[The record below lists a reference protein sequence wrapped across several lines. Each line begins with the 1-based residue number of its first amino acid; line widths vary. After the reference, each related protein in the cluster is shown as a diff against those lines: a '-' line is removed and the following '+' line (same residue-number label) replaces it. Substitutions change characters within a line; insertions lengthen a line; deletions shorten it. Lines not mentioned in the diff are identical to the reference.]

1 VVMKAWFGSTRSRPT
16 AQARGAVL
24 VTTILILAARS
35 TADTLI
41 PPSMQP
47 FLALEQHLVFSPW
60 TKVCQNSEKGDAQRL
75 VCFTSE
81 NGRTDSGTS
90 FVAAVLI
97 DTGSSDTEKIL
108 RITLPLG
115 VRLADGTWIAV
126 DQDQPMTAPYIICI
140 TLGCVADYQAS
151 NGLID
156 KLRAGKYL
164 VIKAVNGE
172 GQLVS
177 FVLPLFDFSKAYD
190 GPPTYRKI
198 LEDH

>member
-1 VVMKAWFGSTRSRPT
+1 MFMKAWFGFTRPRPP
-16 AQARGAVL
+16 AQVCGAIL
-24 VTTILILAARS
+24 VTTTLILAARS
-35 TADTLI
+35 AADTLI
-41 PPSMQP
+41 PRSMQP
-47 FLALEQHLVFSPW
+47 FLALEQHLVFSHW
-60 TKVCQNSEKGDAQRL
+60 TKVCQNLERGGAQQL

-108 RITLPLG
+108 RVTMPLG

-126 DQDQPMTAPYIICI
+126 DQDQPMTAPYIICV

-151 NGLID
+151 RGLID
-156 KLRAGKYL
+156 KLRAGKDL

-177 FVLPLFDFSKAYD
+177 FVLPLLDFSKAYD
-190 GPPTYRKI
+190 GPPI
-198 LEDH
+198 LENQ